1 MGVLLS
7 MVDEHQK
14 AVAITLRNAQNL
26 LNESTLD
33 AVMLLRKVVNDEHAY
48 NSDRLKAANMIL
60 DRTLGKAREHV
71 TVDFQQ
77 EPPWAVAIRDMYA
90 SQGSLKVG
98 PGDDDVIDAEVVED
112 EDIIFD

>member
-1 MGVLLS
+1 

-14 AVAITLRNAQNL
+14 AVAVTLRNAQQL

-60 DRTLGKAREHV
+60 DRTLGKAREHI
-71 TVDFQQ
+71 TLDIQQ
-77 EPPWAVAIRDMYA
+77 EPPWALAIRDMYQA
-90 SQGSLKVG
+90 QGSLDVG
-98 PGDDDVIDAEVVED
+98 PPSRLDDVVDAELVED
-112 EDIIFD
+112 DPVFE